1 MCWYWLDSCDSMK
14 GHPGILH
21 ADHFDPNDI
30 YTGLTQ
36 VVPTVRV
43 PLNTWGK
50 ADYYMVDSKNN
61 ERMVER
67 KQLSEALSDLD
78 AVEEQLGRHLHE
90 CDELTLLVEGV
101 GIPTP
106 RGVQTWE
113 YSENT
118 RTWSPG
124 YTHKNQPALWK
135 RWTGFK
141 YSLRHHAGVEIEEVS
156 TWHGTVQFLITW
168 FQKSMDPTS
177 TTMQR
182 YVIPHIGPM
191 DKNPHIDN
199 LCRLRGMDIGESTAI
214 KLVAEF
220 DTLSGVIT
228 ASFSDLVG
236 VMGGA
241 WARKFISAIGRGD

>member
-1 MCWYWLDSCDSMK
+1 MK
-14 GHPGILH
+14 GHPGLLYS
-21 ADHFDPNDI
+21 DHYDPDEI
-30 YTGLTQ
+30 YKGLSP
-36 VVPTVRV
+36 VVPTARV
-43 PLNTWGK
+43 PLNSWGK
-50 ADYYMVDSKNN
+50 ADYYMVDPKGN

-101 GIPTP
+101 GMPAP
-106 RGVQTWE
+106 DGVHTFDYAPHSLH
-113 YSENT
+113 YS
-118 RTWSPG
+118 RPWHKG
-124 YTHKNQPALWK
+124 YQHKNQPQLWK
-135 RWTGFK
+135 RWVGFK
-141 YSLRHHAGVEIEEVS
+141 YSLRHNAGIEVEEVS
-156 TWHGTVQFLITW
+156 HWHGTVQFLITW

-182 YVIPHIGPM
+182 YVVPHMPPF

-199 LCRLRGMDIGESTAI
+199 LCRLKGMDIAEATAT

-220 DTLSGVIT
+220 TTFDGVF
-228 ASFSDLVG
+228 AARFSDLVG

-241 WARKFISAIGRGD
+241 WTRQFYKAIGREDQ

>member
-1 MCWYWLDSCDSMK
+1 MK
-14 GHPGILH
+14 GHPNILH
-21 ADHFDPNDI
+21 SDHFEPGNI
-30 YTGLTQ
+30 FAGLRQ
-36 VVPTVRV
+36 VVPTVQV

-50 ADYYMVDSKNN
+50 ADYYMVDPKDN

-101 GIPTP
+101 GVPTP
-106 RGVQTWE
+106 RGVQTYDYANGRW
-113 YSENT
+113 T
-118 RTWSPG
+118 AG
-124 YTHKNQPALWK
+124 YEHKNQPHLWK

-141 YSLRHHAGVEIEEVS
+141 YSLRHHAGVEVEEVS

-177 TTMQR
+177 TTLNR
-182 YVIPHIGPM
+182 YVIPHIAPM
-191 DKNPHIDN
+191 TKDPHIDN
-199 LCRLRGMDIGESTAI
+199 LCRLRGMDIGESTAV

-220 DTLSGVIT
+220 TTLSGVMT

-241 WARKFISAIGRGD
+241 WARQFVAAIGREEY